1 MLHDTCKET
10 PLLVACRSIWAAAV
24 IVTIALYLISPVF
37 LAWSNLHWGNTAR
50 TIGVLLGIGA
60 DLFIVWV
67 LISLGKNISA
77 ALKVRDNQHLVTT
90 GPYRYVRHP
99 LYSAGIVL
107 FSSITLV
114 SANWI
119 LGLLGIGFQLFI
131 MYLRTPLEEKMLI
144 VHFGDEYQQYM
155 KRSGAFFPKLNVIR
169 QDLP

>member
-1 MLHDTCKET
+1 MENLYRTAVGILYFFQFGALLYFYKRTGDTKVLHDTCKET

-77 ALKVRDNQHLVTT
+77 ALKVRDNQQ
-90 GPYRYVRHP
+90 Y
-99 LYSAGIVL
+99 
-107 FSSITLV
+107 
-114 SANWI
+114 
-119 LGLLGIGFQLFI
+119 
-131 MYLRTPLEEKMLI
+131 EKKQCI
-144 VHFGDEYQQYM
+144 
-155 KRSGAFFPKLNVIR
+155 FPKIKCH
-169 QDLP
+169 